1 MKRKICIFMV
11 VFFLILL
18 GIGLYRKHNVAH
30 SDLYLE
36 YQYPDEEFF
45 GKELYS
51 EIDHQSSPEELEFGK
66 GILVKIN
73 QRADFRGNKEDALN
87 EGVLNWFY
95 YFDGCPRAVD
105 QDLKAELIT
114 CKLSVNTGHVWIAYD
129 REQYDENG
137 ELACGSWHILELI
150 TLRKNFDGEWVVI
163 EIKEA
168 I

>member
-36 YQYPDEEFF
+36 YQYPEEEFF

-66 GILVKIN
+66 GILDKIN
-73 QRADFRGNKEDALN
+73 QISSKLNNSVKNVKFNKD
-87 EGVLNWFY
+87 
-95 YFDGCPRAVD
+95 
-105 QDLKAELIT
+105 
-114 CKLSVNTGHVWIAYD
+114 SVKSNNIIQNLTEFVNNKKD
-129 REQYDENG
+129 RLTEMQYQ
-137 ELACGSWHILELI
+137 ACML
-150 TLRKNFDGEWVVI
+150 V
-163 EIKEA
+163 
-168 I
+168 